1 MYTLFASFSYAP
13 FTEII
18 TDLISDLVTPATT
31 ILGAVLAIAG
41 AVLIVRIG
49 FRWVR
54 GFVK

>member
-1 MYTLFASFSYAP
+1 MFLAP
-13 FTEII
+13 VVDYSVFQGVI
-18 TDLISDLVTPATT
+18 TDLVGDLIAPATA
-31 ILGAVLAIAG
+31 ILGAVLALAG

>member
-1 MYTLFASFSYAP
+1 MYTLFAAFSYAP